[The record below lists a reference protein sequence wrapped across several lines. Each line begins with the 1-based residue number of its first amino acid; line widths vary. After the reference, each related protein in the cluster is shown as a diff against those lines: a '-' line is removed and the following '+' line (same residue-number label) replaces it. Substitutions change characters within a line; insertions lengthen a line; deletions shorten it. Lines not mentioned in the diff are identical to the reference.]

1 MTKIK
6 VCGLTTWEDA
16 KRAVDLG
23 ADLLGFIF
31 VSSPRQVAPEAARD
45 IIRRLPAA
53 VETVGV
59 VRDRSADDIAA
70 LQAAVGFGW
79 AQLHGDEPPET
90 AKRFHPRVIKAF
102 SAYRHGV
109 ATFKPFAGAVL
120 LLDQP
125 KRVPARPGRPAPPP
139 AARALRKKDGA
150 GARPRSGAA
159 ADAFIHLARQAKHF
173 GRVLLAGG
181 LDPETVGAWVDRL
194 RPWGVDVAR
203 GVERY
208 PGRKDPEKLRAFIEA
223 VRAAR

>member
-6 VCGLTTWEDA
+6 VCGITCWEDA

-23 ADLLGFIF
+23 ADLLGFVF
-31 VSSPRQVAPEAARD
+31 VPSSRQIAPEAARD
-45 IIRRLPAA
+45 ILRRLPPG

-59 VRDRSADDIAA
+59 LRDRTADDIAA
-70 LQAAVGFGW
+70 LQAAVGFSW
-79 AQLHGDEPPET
+79 VQLHGDETPET

-102 SAYRHGV
+102 WRYRHGV
-109 ATFKPFAGAVL
+109 STFKPFAGAVL

-125 KRVPARPGRPAPPP
+125 KHVPHRPGRPAPPP
-139 AARALRKKDGA
+139 GIRVSRKERTVPRLSA
-150 GARPRSGAA
+150 GGA
-159 ADAFIHLARQAKHF
+159 ADAFLHFARQAKRF

-181 LDPETVGAWVDRL
+181 LDPGNVAEWVARL

-203 GVERY
+203 GVEDY
-208 PGRKDPEKLRAFIEA
+208 PGRKDPAKLRAFIEA